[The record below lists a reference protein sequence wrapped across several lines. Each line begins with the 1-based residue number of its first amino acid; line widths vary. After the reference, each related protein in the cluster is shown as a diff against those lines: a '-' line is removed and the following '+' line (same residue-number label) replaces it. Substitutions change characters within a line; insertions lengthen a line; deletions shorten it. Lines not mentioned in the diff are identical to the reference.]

1 MGIETIAIVA
11 TAAGLAGS
19 AYSSIQQ
26 NRAQKR
32 AAGAQKDASD
42 TSAAM
47 QKNQEMEAR
56 RKQIR
61 EQRIRAAQIEQ
72 SASNQGVVASSGE
85 LGSISALSTNVGS
98 NLAAMSAQSYG
109 AAGIGAANQ
118 AAVNAQADSQQW
130 GMYGSL
136 FGSIGSLGGQ
146 ALMAGAKTSTNQPAP
161 ITRNDTYQK

>member
-19 AYSSIQQ
+19 AYSAVQQ
-26 NRAQKR
+26 NRAQKK
-32 AAGAQKDASD
+32 AAGAQKDAAD
-42 TSAAM
+42 TSAAL

-72 SASNQGVVASSGE
+72 SASNQGVSYSSGQ
-85 LGSISALSTNVGS
+85 LGSISALTTNVGS
-98 NLAAMSAQSYG
+98 NLAAMSAQNY
-109 AAGIGAANQ
+109 AANGIGQANQ
-118 AAVNAQADSQQW
+118 TAVNAQSSSQQW

-136 FGSIGSLGGQ
+136 FGGVTSLAGS
-146 ALMAGAKTSTNQPAP
+146 AASSFAKADTSQPAP
-161 ITRNDTYQK
+161 ITRNDTYQ